1 MDVTE
6 NSVRSRFSTCLARF
20 MVCMIIHLIRS
31 LSDGISEYNEEVL
44 IVISPKELCASRK
57 NRMEWISVKDAL
69 PNEKCRV
76 IVWTCNQHFYDAY
89 FDGEKFDSDS
99 CFSCDVTHWMI
110 PDSPY

>member
-44 IVISPKELCASRK
+44 IVISPIYESAHDYY
-57 NRMEWISVKDAL
+57 NG
-69 PNEKCRV
+69 P
-76 IVWTCNQHFYDAY
+76 
-89 FDGEKFDSDS
+89 GSD
-99 CFSCDVTHWMI
+99 DPLGML
-110 PDSPY
+110 